1 MVRVA
6 ILHEGNNQD
15 TSDKKFI
22 KALLANLELDAN
34 FIQFEGFGSKSNFFK
49 KEKYSLL
56 EQQVETDQINK
67 ILFIVDAD
75 HKEEDDAIYKGYQN
89 TEIQLNKIINELAF
103 QNIAR
108 FYIVCSPDSRAGY
121 LESLILASLPEK
133 ERKCIECFVECS
145 EMNNKDHKKILK
157 LYKRA
162 YSNPPDNLNHP
173 CFNDLK
179 AELTNLFAV

>member
-1 MVRVA
+1 MVKAA
-6 ILHEGNNQD
+6 ILHEGNNKD

-22 KALLANLELDAN
+22 KALLANLKLDES

-56 EQQVETDQINK
+56 KQQVETDQINK

-75 HKEEDDAIYKGYQN
+75 HKEDDAIYKGFEN
-89 TEIQLNKIINELAF
+89 TELQLNNIINELAF
-103 QNIAR
+103 QDIAR
-108 FYIVCSPDSRAGY
+108 FYIVCSPSSRAGY

-157 LYKRA
+157 LYKTA
-162 YSNPPDNLNHP
+162 YSDPPDNLNHP

-179 AELTNLFAV
+179 DELTNLFAI